1 MVQEMLISLSLRP
14 LLHHGRMPVDRYQAL
29 IAGAVRELHDDSLK
43 LYYRL

>member
-14 LLHHGRMPVDRYQAL
+14 LLHHDNMRPDQYQNL
-29 IAGAVRELHDDSLK
+29 IAGAARELHDDSLK